1 MVLLVTISLTTI
13 ASYLNIVLTEEIK
26 ALSAAI
32 VATLGL
38 VLSLFFAPSSLK
50 IILLTWL
57 LFFYKFN
64 VKFTN

>member
-1 MVLLVTISLTTI
+1 MILLVTISLTAI
-13 ASYLNIVLTEEIK
+13 ASYLNIVLTEEIE

-38 VLSLFFAPSSLK
+38 VLSLFFTPLSLK

-57 LFFYKFN
+57 LFFCKVN
-64 VKFTN
+64 VKSTN